1 MDNKQSINLVSN
13 KISLDLTS
21 VIKAILKIEE
31 DTPDHF
37 DIRMNKDNFDIRRN
51 KDWLNFY
58 ITLESEYTEVNRIP
72 LSLKEVWSEFFM
84 YGVLGYNRIYRVV
97 NELTHEST
105 CFMVKEWSDTKEN
118 KIKSVYRFMD
128 GSEYTKLT
136 TITKA
141 RESFLR

>member
-1 MDNKQSINLVSN
+1 MDNKQSSDLVSN
-13 KISLDLTS
+13 KLSFNLTS
-21 VIKAILKIEE
+21 VIKAILKIEG

-37 DIRMNKDNFDIRRN
+37 DIRMNKYWSEFS
-51 KDWLNFY
+51 
-58 ITLESEYTEVNRIP
+58 ITLESGHREVTRIP

-84 YGVLGYNRIYRVV
+84 YGPLGYNRIYRVE

-118 KIKSVYRFMD
+118 KIKSIYRFMD

-141 RESFLR
+141 RLSFLR